1 MARILVADDE
11 PSIREAL
18 ELSLSRAGHAITTVA
33 DGDAAW
39 RMLEAEK
46 NFELAILDIVM
57 PGLEGTAVLSRLR
70 LSGSALPVIMLSSR
84 DEELDRLGG
93 FALGADDY
101 VGKPFSLRELQARV
115 DAVLRR
121 SALHSSALHS
131 SVLCRDVAVPAIAGG
146 EGLIVNSAEHR
157 AWYDGRELALTL
169 IEFRLL
175 SALVEHTRAALSRE
189 QLIELAW
196 PPASFIE
203 ERVVDTHIK
212 RLRKKLAEAGAPDEL
227 IRTIYGLGYRLE
239 QPE

>member
-121 SALHSSALHS
+121 SIPRH
-131 SVLCRDVAVPAIAGG
+131 SVLRRDVAVPAIADG
-146 EGLIVNSAEHR
+146 EGLIDNSAEHR